1 MEDFQLRDIL
11 RHRNHHDGEGN
22 RVLRRRRHGG
32 KCGCHG
38 ASVLV
43 EEWWEGGKHRK
54 KKQNNKLVDLKR
66 VKKRVKYY
74 MSCFFDQGLI
84 HEDMD

>member
-11 RHRNHHDGEGN
+11 RHRNRHDGEGN
-22 RVLRRRRHGG
+22 RVLRRRHGG

-43 EEWWEGGKHRK
+43 EEWWEGGKTHK
-54 KKQNNKLVDLKR
+54 KKQKNKLVDLKR
-66 VKKRVKYY
+66 MEKRVKYY
-74 MSCFFDQGLI
+74 VCHFF
-84 HEDMD
+84 